1 MKDKIVILVLL
12 VVVVGMCV
20 ALGISLNKKCP
31 TLPPAPVP
39 DTYVDGSDETIN
51 SLFDVLTD
59 ENASITDMDHAFID
73 SEIFTNNKVTV
84 NDLSDVDLFN
94 IIVDKIIR
102 ENGNNYQV
110 NISGDKILQDIKD
123 YFGEKVRFTN
133 QTYDTC
139 PKYEFNT
146 ATSTYEYRT
155 SDCSRGNYDSYV
167 LKRVVM
173 GKQSSDDLKIYV
185 RCIFVKNN
193 NGALSFG
200 TTAGNFGNLTDYE
213 RVGDSFALTMNNF
226 RKGTLY
232 EITYSIKDNRYVF
245 DSINDSKG

>member
-1 MKDKIVILVLL
+1 MKDKIVIIVLL
-12 VVVVGMCV
+12 VIVVAMCV
-20 ALGISLNKKCP
+20 ALGVSLNKKCP
-31 TLPPAPVP
+31 EPLPAPVP

-51 SLFDVLTD
+51 SLFNVLTD
-59 ENASITDMDHAFID
+59 ESASITDVDHAFID

-84 NDLSDVDLFN
+84 NDFNDVDLFN

-110 NISGDKILQDIKD
+110 NISGDKILQEIQD

-133 QTYDTC
+133 QTYETC

-155 SDCSRGNYDSYV
+155 SDCSRGNYDNYV

-185 RCIFVKNN
+185 RCIFVRNN
-193 NGALSFG
+193 NGALTFG
-200 TTAGNFGNLTDYE
+200 TNAGNFDNLVDYE
-213 RVGDSFALTMNNF
+213 RNGDSFALTMNNF

-232 EITYSIKDNRYVF
+232 EITYNIKDDRYVF
-245 DSINDSKG
+245 DSINISKG

>member
-1 MKDKIVILVLL
+1 MA
-12 VVVVGMCV
+12 G
-20 ALGISLNKKCP
+20 
-31 TLPPAPVP
+31 
-39 DTYVDGSDETIN
+39 TIN
-51 SLFDVLTD
+51 YVKFQRGTQEAYARIKERNALDANTLYFIYNDPENEEAGGLLYLGERLIGGTGSGNVVTSL
-59 ENASITDMDHAFID
+59 
-73 SEIFTNNKVTV
+73 

-110 NISGDKILQDIKD
+110 NISGDKILQEIKD

-185 RCIFVKNN
+185 RCLFVKNN

-213 RVGDSFALTMNNF
+213 RVGDSLALTNNNF
-226 RKGTLY
+226 IKGTLY
-232 EITYSIKDNRYVF
+232 EITYNIKDNRYVF
-245 DSINDSKG
+245 DSINVSKG